1 MAEYTAAQETEATGI
16 LSQIYS
22 SLDRDG
28 RLRLAERLGYGGT
41 DASKLRSLR
50 RILAGEIRYGSKVNV
65 TRFFRPTTTVDD
77 PFPLRRV
84 PDIRIGSVQPDRIR
98 RNPDIGGLYQ
108 IVSQVMYVRET
119 ELGLVSF
126 ASYLN
131 SGASRNIS
139 RLFEDYNQRA
149 AEVYQTDFE
158 QNPRASPGIIA
169 IAFSDRGAREL
180 AQDYDVSIPQVI
192 ATENEGVQSVSSYGV
207 ALVPGGTP
215 TTQGYG
221 RQSSFGTR
229 RLPKSRRNEIIR
241 YVRSVSKRVYGIPL
255 QT

>member
-77 PFPLRRV
+77 PFPLRRI
-84 PDIRIGSVQPDRIR
+84 PDIRIGDVQPDRKK
-98 RNPDIGGLYQ
+98 RNPDISGLYQ
-108 IVSQVMYVRET
+108 IISQVMYVRET
-119 ELGLVSF
+119 ESGIVSF
-126 ASYLN
+126 ATYLN
-131 SGASRNIS
+131 SRGSRNIKF
-139 RLFEDYNQRA
+139 LFDNYNERA
-149 AEVYQTDFE
+149 AEVYQTDFK

-169 IAFSDRGAREL
+169 IAFSDRGAR
-180 AQDYDVSIPQVI
+180 
-192 ATENEGVQSVSSYGV
+192 
-207 ALVPGGTP
+207 
-215 TTQGYG
+215 
-221 RQSSFGTR
+221 
-229 RLPKSRRNEIIR
+229 
-241 YVRSVSKRVYGIPL
+241 
-255 QT
+255 